1 MRMHPRWTTYCC
13 LSLALLSLV
22 LGGCKAAPVYNVQ
35 DAAVATGTTN
45 AGMQDIQKAIIRAG
59 ASLGWN
65 MKPAGAGSMIGTL
78 HLRKHVAVVD
88 IRYNAKTYSI
98 LYKDSQ
104 NLDYDGSTIHN
115 NYNGW
120 IQNLN
125 RAIQTQLA
133 TL

>member
-1 MRMHPRWTTYCC
+1 MRFKNKSSFYFGV
-13 LSLALLSLV
+13 LALLALV
-22 LGGCKAAPVYNVQ
+22 IAGCKSAPVQNVQ
-35 DAAVATGTTN
+35 DAGIATGATN
-45 AGMQDIQKAIIRAG
+45 ASMENIQKAIIRAG

-65 MKPAGAGSMIGTL
+65 MKPAGEGAMIGTL

-88 IRYNAKTYSI
+88 IRYNTQTYSI

-104 NLDYDGSTIHN
+104 NLDYDGTNIHS

-133 TL
+133 TM